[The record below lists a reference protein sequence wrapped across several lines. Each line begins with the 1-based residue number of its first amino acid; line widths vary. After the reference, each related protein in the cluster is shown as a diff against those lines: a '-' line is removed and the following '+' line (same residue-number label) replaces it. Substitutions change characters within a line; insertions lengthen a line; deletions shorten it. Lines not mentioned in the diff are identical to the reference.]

1 MGSEN
6 LKDALN
12 SRYVVRKT
20 LGEYPPWHGFSV
32 ADSLSEREYLFFSLE
47 TPGNAPVSIEDL
59 RMRDHL
65 FSRSGTLAAPTLS
78 LQHANSTLTFLL
90 PHADIVPVTKAL
102 PLMRPSRAAGVM
114 KTIVSY
120 VLSRLRE
127 GLCFHNLKL
136 ESLCMAGEALCV
148 LPVAYLLPGE
158 ILRRMTAPSEPSD
171 AEIDQPYT
179 DLRALGGILSIFAQY
194 LDRNAAESVRRLS
207 AQLRTI
213 GPETP
218 AAEYDETLEGLGELA
233 GESQLDSLAFPAR
246 PLGSAPAPAA
256 VRAMKQ
262 IALRARA
269 GEKQLAIVSGAP
281 GEGRTHFL
289 EFIALRLTGEW
300 GFTRGAIAGDLAL
313 FHDLPEKEPWE
324 PCDFTLVD
332 DRGDEPLLSC
342 YVMDYV
348 CQAIER
354 CNLVVIATDPTA
366 PRFADEIR
374 GEFSKREIAV
384 KEISLPT
391 PGMMEKK
398 RILSRAARS
407 STEKEITEALES
419 SGSLALAWMNLSA
432 RGAPTAPGS
441 PGASVLDSLSAE
453 ERSILGF
460 LAVFGFEAPLSFLLG
475 IYAPEENQIFDALG
489 GLVARG
495 LVKSR
500 AEVSALSNGELSVV
514 YRPAGLSV
522 ARSVLENV
530 PPDRRE
536 SIHRSIA
543 HLLGEKRAVPVIYTF
558 YHLARSGSRGE
569 AALKGLEILQTFMRR
584 RKLAAFNCFNT
595 SYMDGKFDR
604 ALPVDLRFNL
614 YLELGTHFSLTGSM
628 DRAECFFRQ
637 CREDIAREEDPAR
650 FRNLAV
656 EAVRRESEILE
667 KKGEF
672 LKAQKLLERTLDA
685 HGDELLSGE
694 RAKLYN
700 DMAWIHY
707 RLGAFDRS
715 WEHCLVVHKLLD
727 EKQNPAEIAQ
737 AYNLMGTINW
747 NRSKYDEAL
756 LCHKRCLTLREE
768 CNDEIGIGASYN
780 NLGLVYRSLGSL
792 TEALDCFTKSMEI
805 KKRHENL
812 PGLAAAHLN
821 LALVYLDLEKL
832 KDAER
837 SCITAA
843 RLAETIGNQQ
853 LLAEAYGTL
862 GEISFLQGN
871 YEKAQNYYTK
881 DLHLCDKTKS
891 LRERAVVYRKLG
903 ELTFALG
910 DLPRTIELLAQA
922 RSLNQKIGSRLETA
936 LLNLLEGRILL
947 ARGERENGRFKL
959 EGASLELSLLGKRSA
974 ASAVAAETGSL
985 CLEEG
990 NEPLAREFLL
1000 RAVSL
1005 VSDGEPVPRQVRLL
1019 QEALDARSPLSRDEV
1034 ATDAGRFRA
1043 LCRLVSLMHTIRD
1056 PERLATMIAET
1067 ARRVTATER
1076 SALILK
1082 TEGRDAY
1089 RIAAASGSFAA
1100 GTMLTDRTINAI
1112 LSVARQLGYP
1122 LDTSRTTI
1130 PEDKVP
1136 SEFVEEHPRIIC
1148 VPLRIRDETAGF
1160 LYLDSTRS
1168 AERTADEEH
1177 SFLVAFSLEAASA
1190 LEKTFLT
1197 DKLDEI
1203 EKSRSPVKPAIVR
1216 VKERVTFQDLIGT
1229 SAPMRHIY
1237 ELVEG
1242 IRDMDTTVLL
1252 TGSNGTG
1259 KDVIAKTIHYGGSRA
1274 DKPFV
1279 SLNCSAIPRDLLES
1293 ELFGHEKGSFT
1304 GAHKQRIGHFESAN
1318 GGTIFLNEIGDM
1330 PLDLQPKL
1338 LHVLED
1344 QKFYRVGGISQIS
1357 TNVRIIAATN
1367 KDLLSLVKQ
1376 DRFRED
1382 LYYRINIFP
1391 IRIPD
1396 LRERAEDIE
1405 PLCNYFLTTFC
1416 RLYSI
1421 PVKKI
1426 SSEAMALLIS
1436 YDWPGNVRELE
1447 NLINRVIIMSKKET
1461 ILPEDLPDY
1470 IVKRPESVRA
1480 ESRATL
1486 EETVETLLENVEL
1499 STSDPILPK
1508 VEGMIVSKVVERI
1521 GDKTKAAAVLGI
1533 SKPTVYAKLKR
1544 YGTKKGPAA

>member
-1 MGSEN
+1 
-6 LKDALN
+6 
-12 SRYVVRKT
+12 
-20 LGEYPPWHGFSV
+20 
-32 ADSLSEREYLFFSLE
+32 
-47 TPGNAPVSIEDL
+47 
-59 RMRDHL
+59 MRDHL
-65 FSRSGTLAAPTLS
+65 FSRSGTLAAPALS
-78 LQHANSTLTFLL
+78 LQHVNSSLTFLL

-102 PLMRPSRAAGVM
+102 PLMRPSRAAGLM
-114 KTIVSY
+114 KTILSY
-120 VLSRLRE
+120 VLARLSE

-148 LPVAYLLPGE
+148 LPVAYLLPGD
-158 ILRRMTAPSEPSD
+158 ILHRITASEPD
-171 AEIDQPYT
+171 VEMDQPYA
-179 DLRALGGILSIFAQY
+179 DLRALGGILSVFAQY
-194 LDRNAAESVRRLS
+194 LDREPAESVKRLS
-207 AQLRTI
+207 TRLGSI

-218 AAEYDETLEGLGELA
+218 AAEYDETLEALDALA
-233 GESQLDSLAFPAR
+233 GGPHAEALAFPAR
-246 PLGSAPAPAA
+246 PLGTAPPPAA

-262 IALRARA
+262 IALKARA
-269 GEKQLAIVSGAP
+269 GEKHLVIVTGAR

-289 EFIALRLTGEW
+289 EFIARRLTGEW
-300 GFTRGAIAGDLAL
+300 GFRHGAIAGDLAL
-313 FHDLPEKEPWE
+313 FQDLPGKEPGE
-324 PCDFTLVD
+324 PYDFALVD
-332 DRGDEPLLSC
+332 DRGDEPLLTC

-354 CNLVVIATDPTA
+354 CDLVVIATETSA
-366 PRFADEIR
+366 PRLADEIR

-384 KEISLPT
+384 KEISLPA
-391 PGMMEKK
+391 PGMTEKR

-407 STEKEITEALES
+407 STEKEIAEVLES
-419 SGSLALAWMNLSA
+419 SGNLALARMNIGA
-432 RGAPTAPGS
+432 GGAPTAPG
-441 PGASVLDSLSAE
+441 PYGARLLAALSAE
-453 ERSILGF
+453 ERSVLGF
-460 LAVFGFEAPLSFLLG
+460 LAVFGFEAPLSLLLG
-475 IYAPEENQIFDALG
+475 LYAPEENQIFAALA

-495 LVKSR
+495 LVRSR
-500 AEVSALSNGELSVV
+500 AEISALSNGELSVV
-514 YRPAGLSV
+514 YGPAGLSV
-522 ARSVLENV
+522 ARTVLESM
-530 PPDRRE
+530 PADRRE

-543 HLLGEKRAVPVIYTF
+543 HLLGEKRGIPAIYAF
-558 YHLARSGSRGE
+558 YHLARSASREE

-584 RKLAAFNCFNT
+584 RKLAAFSCFNT

-604 ALPVDLRFNL
+604 ALPVDVRFNL
-614 YLELGTHFSLTGSM
+614 YLELGTHFSLTGGM
-628 DRAECFFRQ
+628 DRAESFFRQ

-672 LKAQKLLERTLDA
+672 LKAEKLLEKTLDA
-685 HGDELLSGE
+685 HGDELLAGE

-700 DMAWIHY
+700 DIAWIHY

-715 WEHCLVVHKLLD
+715 WEHCIVVHKLLD

-756 LCHKRCLTLREE
+756 LCHKRCLALREE
-768 CNDEIGIGASYN
+768 SNDEIGIGASYN

-792 TEALDCFTKSMEI
+792 AEALDCFTKSMEI

-871 YEKAQNYYTK
+871 YEKAQSYYTK

-903 ELTFALG
+903 ELTFALE

-959 EGASLELSLLGKRSA
+959 EGASLELSLLGKKSA

-1005 VSDGEPVPRQVRLL
+1005 VADGEPVPRQARLL
-1019 QEALDARSPLSRDEV
+1019 QEALDARSPISREEI
-1034 ATDAGRFRA
+1034 ATDAGRFGA

-1056 PERLATMIAET
+1056 PERLRAIIAET
-1067 ARRVTATER
+1067 ARRITATDR

-1089 RIAAASGSFAA
+1089 RIAAASGSFTA
-1100 GTMLTDRTINAI
+1100 GSMLTDRTINAI

-1130 PEDKVP
+1130 PEGKVP
-1136 SEFVEEHPRIIC
+1136 SEFIEEHPRIIC
-1148 VPLRIRDETAGF
+1148 VPLRIRDETTGF

-1168 AERTADEEH
+1168 AARTADEEH

-1190 LEKTFLT
+1190 LEKTLLL
-1197 DKLDEI
+1197 DKVDQI
-1203 EKSRSPVKPAIVR
+1203 EKSRFPVKPTIVR
-1216 VKERVTFQDLIGT
+1216 VKERVTFQDLIGA

-1259 KDVIAKTIHYGGSRA
+1259 KDVIAKTIHYGGNRA

-1279 SLNCSAIPRDLLES
+1279 ALNCSAIPRELLES

-1318 GGTIFLNEIGDM
+1318 GGTIFLNEIGEM
-1330 PLDLQPKL
+1330 PMELQPKL

-1344 QKFYRVGGISQIS
+1344 QKFYRVGGSAQIS
-1357 TNVRIIAATN
+1357 TNVRT
-1367 KDLLSLVKQ
+1367 S
-1376 DRFRED
+1376 FRSA
-1382 LYYRINIFP
+1382 FP
-1391 IRIPD
+1391 ISGSAPR
-1396 LRERAEDIE
+1396 
-1405 PLCNYFLTTFC
+1405 T
-1416 RLYSI
+1416 S
-1421 PVKKI
+1421 
-1426 SSEAMALLIS
+1426 
-1436 YDWPGNVRELE
+1436 
-1447 NLINRVIIMSKKET
+1447 NRSAT
-1461 ILPEDLPDY
+1461 IFS
-1470 IVKRPESVRA
+1470 RPSA
-1480 ESRATL
+1480 G
-1486 EETVETLLENVEL
+1486 
-1499 STSDPILPK
+1499 STAFP
-1508 VEGMIVSKVVERI
+1508 
-1521 GDKTKAAAVLGI
+1521 
-1533 SKPTVYAKLKR
+1533 
-1544 YGTKKGPAA
+1544 